1 MLSRQQNSL
10 CQVWETR
17 GAGHPGWASNSIQ
30 PERRGRRG
38 GAGRRLGGAWKGVAL
53 WPPRGMFRGNRGVG
67 ETPASCLKCSPN
79 VAESKHL
86 C

>member
-38 GAGRRLGGAWKGVAL
+38 GRAGDWEVRGKV
-53 WPPRGMFRGNRGVG
+53 WPCGHREECFG
-67 ETPASCLKCSPN
+67 ETEA
-79 VAESKHL
+79 
-86 C
+86 